1 MSVQALAAVIESE
14 LYLGA
19 TYGILLSLANHADP
33 DGYAYIG
40 YQRMAEEARC
50 DERHAKRVIKAITV
64 DVKRNPDVWPDPG
77 GHEAALAAAPV
88 WRLSEQGG
96 PRGTN
101 EYQINMT
108 LFRDAREA
116 AEKRRRD
123 RRAGRSKKPP
133 EKGVTSDAPGPEKGV
148 TSDAPGPEKGVTS
161 DAPGPEKGVT
171 SDAPGPEKGVT
182 SDADE
187 PSKMGVTSEMGVT
200 SDARGGDSRSHPRGD
215 IRSHPNRPSEGTE
228 ARAREALAMADAGAA
243 GTVFCSAG
251 GVSGAIQGGV
261 GVAVQGAADC
271 APGCISPDTGSP
283 GEPAAQWREVRRLAK
298 ARFGAARY
306 ASDLCRLRAEGAAV
320 LAVSRFDVA
329 TLARAYGPFFKEF
342 GFDAVRSPDGAE
354 VKL

>member
-123 RRAGRSKKPP
+123 RRAGRSKKP
-133 EKGVTSDAPGPEKGV
+133 
-148 TSDAPGPEKGVTS
+148 
-161 DAPGPEKGVT
+161 PEKGVT

>member
-14 LYLGA
+14 LYSGA

-148 TSDAPGPEKGVTS
+148 TSDA
-161 DAPGPEKGVT
+161 
-171 SDAPGPEKGVT
+171 
-182 SDADE
+182 DE

-200 SDARGGDSRSHPRGD
+200 SDARGGDSWSHPRGD